1 MYVALSAEDCF
12 CRAQVALDPIP
23 VLSPSPM
30 HALSPHSM
38 QQATQLVS
46 ASEDDHNP
54 VVQLWDLRNANSP
67 VKELSGHT
75 KGILHLDWCSR
86 DASLLLSCGKD
97 NRTLVW
103 DPLVEEG
110 PDSIIAELPTAQNW
124 VFEVAWC
131 PRNPGWRT
139 ANMLTQGPS
148 FVSDPVTHSLSHAC
162 PYRPDFLPSTVR
174 QV

>member
-1 MYVALSAEDCF
+1 M
-12 CRAQVALDPIP
+12 
-23 VLSPSPM
+23 
-30 HALSPHSM
+30 
-38 QQATQLVS
+38 S

-75 KGILHLDWCSR
+75 KGILDLDWCSR
-86 DASLLLSCGKD
+86 DASLLLSSGKD

-110 PDSIIAELPTAQNW
+110 PQSIVAELPASQNW

-131 PRNPGWRT
+131 PRNPGACRRGGKGLSVVIFLAPLAQCAAT
-139 ANMLTQGPS
+139 HFSFPPQASFHRHPLTVRSACTPFS
-148 FVSDPVTHSLSHAC
+148 RAHRYAFIMSLS
-162 PYRPDFLPSTVR
+162 T
-174 QV
+174 

>member
-1 MYVALSAEDCF
+1 M
-12 CRAQVALDPIP
+12 R
-23 VLSPSPM
+23 
-30 HALSPHSM
+30 
-38 QQATQLVS
+38 QATQLVS

-139 ANMLTQGPS
+139 SAPRVSS
-148 FVSDPVTHSLSHAC
+148 FLSHTLSHA
-162 PYRPDFLPSTVR
+162 YTHTPDYLALSVIR